1 MSSNNFFNAT
11 TCQIG
16 NEVKSGKVLAIAAYT
31 SDRRVCFRV
40 EGEKEGTWVPETAIL
55 IAEDKIAAEQG
66 SKDPRQEGE
75 EVATQEV
82 NALQKLAGELKGGLE
97 NQASEYVHTIT
108 RIAKHT
114 RELATETA
122 KEIAETFEA
131 GVNAGD
137 DLLGQIRQWLDR
149 FVASL
154 RQTIESYDEIWQKRI
169 WSAIKNIDTPKAQ
182 EEVANLKN
190 QYPQETPQQIAN
202 RLIQEK
208 ALFSTLTSLVPNS
221 ENQDELLVNWMATA
235 PMLSELIY
243 QVGVC
248 YGFEKINEHELLATF
263 AVVHSQERTQT
274 LGVTFLQEQN
284 ATGSDIPVNAS
295 NNTIAFHAIGYAASQ
310 YFESKVKKLADPLTT
325 EEAYQ
330 QLNEKLQALFE
341 GEFAQKEEITKTLK
355 EALQLKE
362 KLPLE

>member
-16 NEVKSGKVLAIAAYT
+16 NEVKTGKVLAIAAYT
-31 SDRRVCFRV
+31 SDRRVCFQV
-40 EGEKEGTWVPETAIL
+40 EGEKGGTWVPETAIL
-55 IAEDKIAAEQG
+55 IAEDKIAAEQEQ
-66 SKDPRQEGE
+66 KDPREEGQ

-82 NALQKLAGELKGGLE
+82 NALQNLAAELKDGLE

-114 RELATETA
+114 QELATETA

-137 DLLGQIRQWLDR
+137 DLLDQIRQWLDR
-149 FVASL
+149 FVGSL
-154 RQTIESYDEIWQKRI
+154 RESIQSYGEIWQKRI
-169 WSAIKNIDTPKAQ
+169 WSAIKNIETPKAQ

-190 QYPQETPQQIAN
+190 QYPQETPQQIAD

-208 ALFSTLTSLVPNS
+208 ALFSTLTSLTDNS
-221 ENQDELLVNWMATA
+221 ENQDTLFVNWMATA

-263 AVVHSQERTQT
+263 AVVHSKERLEQ
-274 LGVTFLQEQN
+274 LNAGFLQNQSSD
-284 ATGSDIPVNAS
+284 GSNIPVKAS
-295 NNTIAFHAIGYAASQ
+295 SNTIAFHAIGYAASQ

-325 EEAYQ
+325 ENAYTELNNKLEALLERELSQ
-330 QLNEKLQALFE
+330 QEVLEN
-341 GEFAQKEEITKTLK
+341 TLR

-362 KLPLE
+362 KLPIQ